1 MREKE
6 IIRACKKGDRKG
18 QKAFVDQYSKGMYAI
33 CMRYLRQE
41 AYAKDALQEALVKVL
56 TKIDKYS
63 EEGSFKSW
71 VSRVTVNV
79 CLQELRKEKRH
90 ISAEIDSSNEP
101 HFSDQMDVKFETK
114 AVMSF
119 LNTLPS
125 NYRIAINMFLVEGYS
140 HKEIA
145 EVLNVTESSSRSIVT
160 RARKMIVEAFKDEKN
175 GQKKIKSLNAWSL
188 NVISG

>member
-6 IIRACKKGDRKG
+6 LILACKKGDRRG

-56 TKIDKYS
+56 NKIDMYS
-63 EEGSFKSW
+63 EEGSFKAW
-71 VSRVTVNV
+71 VSRVTVNI
-79 CLQELRKEKRH
+79 CLQEIRKEKKYQ
-90 ISAEIDSSNEP
+90 AVEIDGSNEP
-101 HFSDQMDVKFETK
+101 HLSDNMDIRFETE
-114 AVMSF
+114 AVMKF
-119 LNTLPS
+119 LDTLPS

-160 RARKMIVEAFKDEKN
+160 RARKMIVKAFDEN
-175 GQKKIKSLNAWSL
+175 ESNQKKIKSPSTWSL
-188 NVISG
+188 KVITG

>member
-6 IIRACKKGDRKG
+6 LILACKRGDRKG

-63 EEGSFKSW
+63 EEGSFRAW
-71 VSRVTVNV
+71 VSRVTVNI
-79 CLQELRKEKRH
+79 CLQEIRKEKKYK
-90 ISAEIDSSNEP
+90 SVEIDNSNEP
-101 HFSDQMDVKFETK
+101 HLSDNMEVLFETE
-114 AVMSF
+114 AVMKF

-145 EVLNVTESSSRSIVT
+145 AVLNVTESSSRSIVT
-160 RARKMIVEAFKDEKN
+160 RARKMIVEAFKEDEKD
-175 GQKKIKSLNAWSL
+175 QKKIKSHNAWSL
-188 NVISG
+188 KVISG